1 MKKSIFRST
10 RTGVVVTTAV
20 AALALSAC
28 SSDSSTDS
36 ASDNGEDAAASDDSS
51 SEGRGPIT
59 FAMGKNDTDK
69 LIPII
74 EKWNEEH
81 PDEEVTLSELAG
93 EADAQRETLVQSL
106 QAGNSDY
113 DVMALD
119 VIWTADFAANQW
131 LAPLEGDLEVD
142 TSELLEATVE
152 SATYN
157 DTLYALPQ
165 NTNGQLLFRNTELAP
180 DEVSTFDE
188 LASAC
193 EALEDGTACLTTQL
207 KQYEGLTVNTIGFME
222 GWGGKVLDEDGNV
235 TVDSDEAKAGL
246 QALVDAYEDGTIS
259 RESTAATE
267 EETNLTFTEGDSA
280 FAINWPY
287 MYTNAEE
294 AEATAGKVEVQPLV
308 GKNGVGVSTLGGY
321 NNGINVNSENKATAR
336 DFIEF
341 VINEENQTS
350 FAEASFP
357 PVLASIYDDD
367 SLIEQFPYL
376 PALKESL
383 ENASP
388 RPVSPFYPAISKAIQ
403 DNAYA
408 ALTDGKS
415 VDDATADMKTAIE
428 SAS

>member
-308 GKNGVGVSTLGGY
+308 GKDGVGISTLGGY

-357 PVLASIYDDD
+357 PVLASIYDDE